1 MAKQLVFG
9 AEART
14 KLKNGIDQL
23 AAAVGSTLGPK
34 GRNVVIS
41 KQFSTPHVTKDGVSV
56 AKEVELEDQFE
67 NMGVQLLR
75 EAASKTADAAGDGTT
90 TSTILAHAM
99 VEEGL
104 KIVAAGGDPIS
115 IKRGIDRA
123 VEAVITELNGMA
135 IPLDGDSGSN
145 IEQIAT
151 ISANNDSAIGSLIA
165 DAVKRVKRDGVIT
178 VEEAKGVDTTV
189 EIVEGMQFMRG
200 YLSPYFSTNNQKM
213 TADLESPV
221 ILLVDKKISSMQEMV
236 PVLEQVAK
244 AGRSLLI
251 IAEDVE
257 AAVLGTLVVNKING
271 ALRVA
276 AVKAPGF
283 GDSRKEQLRD
293 IAALTGGVIISD
305 ETGHKFDTVSIDDL
319 GVAEKAHI
327 SKDKTTIINGGGESN
342 AIEERVNQLKIQI
355 EDSKSDYDK
364 ENLEE
369 RLAKLAGGVAVL
381 YVGAATESEMKEKKD
396 RVDDALAAT
405 RAAIEEGYVVGGG
418 VALLQ
423 ASKALDKL
431 KIEPEYAVGVDIVR
445 RALQAPIMKIA
456 ENAGKSGAV
465 VISETHK
472 SEPNNGYN
480 ARTDRFENLI
490 DAGVIDPK
498 KVSRIALENAASAAG
513 MILLTNCIMAE
524 IKSDDAEP
532 QGMQMPM
539 M

>member
-23 AAAVGSTLGPK
+23 AEAVGSTLGPK

-364 ENLEE
+364 EKLEE